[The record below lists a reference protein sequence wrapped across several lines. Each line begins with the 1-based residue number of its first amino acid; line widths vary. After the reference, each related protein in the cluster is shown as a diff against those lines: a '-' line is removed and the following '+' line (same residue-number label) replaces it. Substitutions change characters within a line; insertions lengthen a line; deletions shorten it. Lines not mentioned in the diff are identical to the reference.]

1 MRPLEPVKRGDPSAL
16 LRLYE
21 EREPDPEFARIMD
34 DVVKAGRTGI
44 RLR

>member
-1 MRPLEPVKRGDPSAL
+1 LEPVKRGDPGAL

-21 EREPDPEFARIMD
+21 GREPDPEFARIVD
-34 DVVKAGRTGI
+34 DLVKAGRRGI